1 MDTHDL
7 THPILITGATG
18 FLGGRLAEVLLAE
31 GVPVRVMGRNL
42 RRGQE
47 LARLGAD
54 FRPVDLRDR
63 PAVLAACRGMG
74 AVVHA
79 GALSSAWGTRK
90 DFFDIN
96 VEGTQNVVDGCRA
109 AEVQRLVHISS
120 PSVMTRPVPQLGL
133 RESDPLPTS
142 FVSLYSE
149 TKKLAEDRVNEA
161 INHGLPAVILRPK
174 AIYGPGD
181 NAIFPRLIEAARRKR
196 LPRIGDGETVTDI
209 THVDD
214 VVRAIR
220 LALVRPEA
228 LGHTY
233 CITGNREVRIWDL
246 IGDLLARLGYDPP
259 AKHLSLNK
267 ALTIARVL
275 ELLWRVLPL
284 PGEPP
289 LTTYKAGILGISQ
302 TYDTTAAER
311 DLGYAPEVSLE
322 SGMASVLHALQEASE
337 PAAAPSPPGEPA
349 EPGDAPP
356 IALSIL
362 QSGAART
369 REKLFLPG
377 GTWRQIAVPALFGI
391 LDHPVQGPIV
401 FDTGYSHRFFE
412 GTRGLPFRV
421 MRWITP
427 AVIPPYEEAV
437 RQVRA
442 HGVEPEA
449 VPWVLLS
456 HFDPDHYGGLKDFP
470 NARVIC
476 TAAAWESVRDKSG
489 WAAFHVRLLPG
500 HLPDDLA
507 ARLWILPEFDGPPIG
522 PFPRSLDLFGDG
534 TLRLVDLP
542 GHAAG
547 QIGVFLQTP
556 DSKNV
561 FLAADG
567 CWNRRMIA
575 PGASGGGIHRL
586 LAMDRQAQDET
597 YDRLRAMHRDWP
609 ALHIIPSHCPD
620 AWREW
625 NSESADTKG

>member
-1 MDTHDL
+1 MRTDEL
-7 THPILITGATG
+7 PQPVLITGATG

-31 GVPVRVMGRNL
+31 GVPVRVTGRNL
-42 RRGQE
+42 RRGQA

-63 PAVLAACRGMG
+63 PAVLAACRGMA

-79 GALSSAWGTRK
+79 GALSSAWGSRR
-90 DFFDIN
+90 DFFEIN
-96 VEGTQNVVDGCRA
+96 VEGTQNVVDGCLA
-109 AEVQRLVHISS
+109 AEVGRLVHISS

-133 RESDPLPTS
+133 RESDPLPDT

-149 TKKLAEDRVNEA
+149 TKKLAEDRVNA
-161 INHGLPAVILRPK
+161 AMARGLRAVILRPK

-181 NAIFPRLIEAARRKR
+181 NAIFPRLIEAARRGR

-220 LALVRPEA
+220 LALVCPEA
-228 LGHTY
+228 LGKTY
-233 CITGNREVRIWDL
+233 CITGNRGVRIWDL
-246 IGDLLARLGYDPP
+246 IGDLLARLGYAPP
-259 AKHLSLNK
+259 SKQLSLAK
-267 ALTIARVL
+267 ALRIARVL
-275 ELLWRVLPL
+275 EVLWRVLPL

-302 TYDTTAAER
+302 TYDTSAAER

-322 SGMASVLHALQEASE
+322 AGMDSVVRAWQASAAPVQAPEPDTDPTEAS
-337 PAAAPSPPGEPA
+337 
-349 EPGDAPP
+349 P
-356 IALSIL
+356 IRLTIL
-362 QSGAART
+362 QAGAVRT
-369 REKLFLPG
+369 REKFFYPG
-377 GTWRQIAVPALFGI
+377 GTWRPIAVPALFGI
-391 LDHPVQGPIV
+391 LDHPVRGPIV
-401 FDTGYSHRFFE
+401 FDTGYSHRFHE
-412 GTRGLPFRV
+412 GTRGFPFRLI
-421 MRWITP
+421 RWATP
-427 AVIPPYEEAV
+427 AVIPEYEEAV

-476 TAAAWESVRDKSG
+476 TAAAWESVRGKSG
-489 WAAFHVRLLPG
+489 WAAFRTRLIPG
-500 HLPDDLA
+500 HLPEDMA

-522 PFPRSLDLFGDG
+522 PFSRSLDLFGDG
-534 TLRLVDLP
+534 TLHLVELP

-547 QIGVFLQTP
+547 QVGVFLSTP
-556 DSKNV
+556 DGRSV

-567 CWNRRMIA
+567 CWNQRMLA
-575 PGASGGGIHRL
+575 ESAYGGGIHRII
-586 LAMDRQAQDET
+586 AMDWTAQDET
-597 YDRLRAMHRDWP
+597 YARLRALRRDWP
-609 ALHIIPSHCPD
+609 NLHIIPSHCPE

-625 NSESADTKG
+625 NTENADTKG